1 MSYTIRPEA
10 HELRE
15 ARETIQGV
23 LEACKYILEK
33 DEMIEVNIGSAPSD
47 NQIDFG
53 ASGYTVN
60 SEQAQIFIRPEKDGW
75 KKDLEK
81 LVYQI
86 YGESYYY
93 EKTEFSG
100 FLWQNLVAE
109 ALGLMFLEQNTEGRE
124 PEKDQ
129 EEFKDEW
136 KNLKDSLADQVSE
149 IDPESIQWQIKWY
162 IGEKLT
168 DEHSFEEF
176 DSLKKSD
183 VKEVGEEIFE

>member
-1 MSYTIRPEA
+1 MTYTIRPEA

-33 DEMIEVNIGSAPSD
+33 DEMIEVNVGSAPSD

-86 YGESYYY
+86 YGESFFY
-93 EKTEFSG
+93 ENTDPSG
-100 FLWQNLVAE
+100 LVWRHLLAE
-109 ALGLMFLEQNTEGRE
+109 SLGLMFLENNTDGKE
-124 PEKDQ
+124 PEKSSEDL
-129 EEFKDEW
+129 EDEW
-136 KNLKDSLADQVSE
+136 EDLKPFLGKQ
-149 IDPESIQWQIKWY
+149 IDDFDPQNISWQIKWF
-162 IGEKLT
+162 IGKKISEEKDLGDFT
-168 DEHSFEEF
+168 
-176 DSLKKSD
+176 SLKKSD
-183 VKEVGEEIFE
+183 VEEAGEELFE